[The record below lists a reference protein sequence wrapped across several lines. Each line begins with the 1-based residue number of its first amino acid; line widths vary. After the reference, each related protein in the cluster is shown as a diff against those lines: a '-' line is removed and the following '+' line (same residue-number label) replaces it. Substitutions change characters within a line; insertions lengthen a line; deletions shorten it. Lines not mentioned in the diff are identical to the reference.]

1 MAMPLIIFKL
11 GVILTIVAFLA
22 VFALKGLGLLVTLLM
37 LNVGGFFSKLALLKH
52 DEPKHIAP
60 PQTVHF
66 HLHNKKGYEEYHHPV
81 GYGGSDG
88 WSDKSGI
95 NEFDKAELYN
105 MYKRLGIIKSSD
117 GLGSY
122 PTYNVYPS

>member
-1 MAMPLIIFKL
+1 MPLIIFKL

-22 VFALKGLGLLVTLLM
+22 VFALKGLGLLITLLM

-52 DEPKHIAP
+52 DDSKHIAP

-66 HLHNKKGYEEYHHPV
+66 HVHNKKGAEEYHHHPV
-81 GYGGSDG
+81 SYSSDG
-88 WSDKSGI
+88 WSDKSGM
-95 NEFDKAELYN
+95 NDYDKAEMYNLYQ
-105 MYKRLGIIKSSD
+105 RLGILKSSD
-117 GLGSY
+117 GVGTY